1 MKGVVAAGHPLTAE
15 AGADVLRAGGNAVDA
30 AVACVLMSFVAESPL
45 TGPGAGGFMLI
56 HTAGGEDHLLDF
68 FVAAPGRGFDGAEP
82 AALTPIDVRFS
93 EEAVQRFNVGP
104 SSCGAYGTTIGLA
117 AALERFGSAR
127 LGDLTSRPARA
138 AREGV
143 EVVPMQAF
151 LFEVLEP
158 IFRSTPE
165 CSELYAP
172 GGRLLRTGE
181 TIRLPE
187 LGDLLDRL
195 GAEGPGFLYTG
206 DVAAAVSAWVLERG
220 GLLTMEDLASYE
232 IVEREPAAV
241 TYRSRTV
248 LTNPPPSSGG
258 ILIADALGI
267 LERLEIQHDAYV
279 IAEVI
284 ASTNRARDEEF
295 LEGLATEG
303 YLERFLAKDALDH
316 VATDVRSR
324 LERPEA
330 PGSAGCAGLGNTTHL
345 AVMDAE
351 GACASVTCSNGS
363 CSGVVVPGTGMH
375 VNNMLGEQDLNPLG
389 YHRHD
394 PGARVPS
401 MMAPTVVLRDGRPE
415 IALGSAG
422 SNRIR
427 SAILQTILAVVD
439 HGLQAQEAVSSPR
452 IHVEGRD
459 VEAEPG
465 IDEEALAK
473 LERSDWRVR
482 RWAEQNLFFGGVQAV
497 ARNPATGELS
507 GGGDPRRGGAARVV
521 SP

>member
-1 MKGVVAAGHPLTAE
+1 MGGVVAAGHPLTAE
-15 AGADVLRAGGNAVDA
+15 AGARVLREGGNAVDA

-45 TGPGAGGFMLI
+45 TGPGAGGFMLV
-56 HTAGGEDHLLDF
+56 HTSGGEDHLLDF
-68 FVAAPGRGFDGAEP
+68 FVAAPGRGLHGAEP

-93 EEAVQRFNVGP
+93 EDAIQRFNVGP
-104 SSCGAYGTTIGLA
+104 SSCGAYGTTLGLA
-117 AALERFGSAR
+117 AALERFGSLG
-127 LGDLTSRPARA
+127 LGDLTAGPARA
-138 AREGV
+138 ARAGV

-165 CSELYAP
+165 CSEIYAP
-172 GGRLLRTGE
+172 GGRLLRTGD

-187 LGDLLDRL
+187 LGDLLERL
-195 GAEGPGFLYTG
+195 GEEGPPFLYTG
-206 DVAAAVSAWVLERG
+206 DVAGAVSDWVLERG
-220 GLLTMEDLASYE
+220 GLLTREDLESYE
-232 IVEREPAAV
+232 VVERETARV
-241 TYRSRTV
+241 SYRGRTV

-267 LERLEIQHDAYV
+267 LERLDLEHDACV

-324 LERPEA
+324 L
-330 PGSAGCAGLGNTTHL
+330 GNTPHL
-345 AVMDAE
+345 AVMDAD

-375 VNNMLGEQDLNPLG
+375 LNNMLGEQDLNPLG
-389 YHRHD
+389 YHRHE

-401 MMAPTVVLRDGRPE
+401 MMAPTMALREGRPE
-415 IALGSAG
+415 VALGSAG
-422 SNRIR
+422 LDRVWIHCVGISDICPKTPRTHIRI
-427 SAILQTILAVVD
+427 L
-439 HGLQAQEAVSSPR
+439 
-452 IHVEGRD
+452 
-459 VEAEPG
+459 
-465 IDEEALAK
+465 
-473 LERSDWRVR
+473 
-482 RWAEQNLFFGGVQAV
+482 
-497 ARNPATGELS
+497 
-507 GGGDPRRGGAARVV
+507 
-521 SP
+521 